1 MALPRQ
7 NADGQQLCAPAAA
20 ERRRP
25 TAVRPRQGCAAG
37 RGSPVDF
44 AQRYGYI
51 QNTMIHSRD
60 ARRPLLQEE
69 EENQEEK
76 KKEPDFGLFERILKT
91 RNILLSGE
99 INKTL
104 AERVI
109 RQLILLEAESEEQ
122 IRVFIDSP
130 GGDADAGYAIFDMMR
145 FVKPPVLTIGMG
157 LVASAGAIILLAA
170 PKERR
175 LGLPNSH
182 YLIHQ
187 PLSGMRGVATEI
199 EIHARELDRLR
210 KRINKL
216 IADETGQLLEKVEKD
231 TDRDYWMGAEEAQSY
246 GLIARIVSRREE
258 LGS

>member
-1 MALPRQ
+1 MTDQKKPML
-7 NADGQQLCAPAAA
+7 
-20 ERRRP
+20 
-25 TAVRPRQGCAAG
+25 
-37 RGSPVDF
+37 
-44 AQRYGYI
+44 
-51 QNTMIHSRD
+51 
-60 ARRPLLQEE
+60 PLLQDEE
-69 EENQEEK
+69 EPEKGNEEDK
-76 KKEPDFGLFERILKT
+76 SKQAPEFGLLERILKT

-99 INKTL
+99 INKNL
-104 AERVI
+104 AERII
-109 RQLILLEAESEEQ
+109 RQLILLEAEGDEP

-145 FVKPPVLTIGMG
+145 FVKPQVVTIGMG

-170 PKERR
+170 PRERR

-210 KRINKL
+210 RRINKL
-216 IADETGQLLEKVEKD
+216 IAEETGQPMDKVEKD
-231 TDRDYWMGAEEAQSY
+231 TDRDYWMSAEEAQGY

-258 LGS
+258 MGS